1 MDAAMLA
8 WMMIGGIAGG
18 GASIAAVRWSASI
31 ARVPRAGFVVSSAFG
46 VLIGVVTGRI
56 VGDAGWLGTPAQAV
70 LLVCMLLA
78 LAMAVADALVQW
90 VPLAVAAACI
100 VAGLAAHLLSPD
112 RSLVSGM
119 IGAVIG
125 SLVLLVLHVGSRWAR
140 QSAKGPD
147 EADNP
152 VGVGDVWVGAAIG
165 AVSGWPLVVSSLMI
179 GALLAAGV
187 AVVLLV
193 RGQERSATLPLGT
206 CLCAGALIS
215 VLRML
220 ALHIP

>member
-31 ARVPRAGFVVSSAFG
+31 ARVPRTGFVVSSAIG

-100 VAGLAAHLLSPD
+100 VAGLAAHLLSLD

-119 IGAVIG
+119 IGAAIG

>member
-31 ARVPRAGFVVSSAFG
+31 ARVPRTGFVVSSAIG

-119 IGAVIG
+119 IGAAIG